1 MFFGGLKQGKMDN
14 QNERIA
20 VLDDSKIIV
29 DLYALLTVLSEE
41 YSKAEIQDIQ
51 FDLFRIKDK
60 RYFVK
65 KAYDLISERKNTG
78 PSTTQ
83 TRIFLIQW
91 LEATLRIQF
100 KNTRDMK
107 HKIEKYLGN
116 YQVRKKPVAERI
128 KKARK
133 KRKWTQKELADHL
146 GYKSHVTIAQFEKGL
161 RYPPERIF
169 QWLEAE
175 GM

>member
-1 MFFGGLKQGKMDN
+1 MDN

-20 VLDDSKIIV
+20 VLEDSKIIV
-29 DLYALLTVLSEE
+29 DLYSFLVTLSEK
-41 YSKAEIQDIQ
+41 YSKAECQGIQ
-51 FDLFRIKDK
+51 FDLSRIKDK

-65 KAYDLISERKNTG
+65 KAYDLISERKDLG
-78 PSTTQ
+78 PSATQ
-83 TRIFLIQW
+83 TRIFLLQW
-91 LEATLRIQF
+91 LETTLRTQF
-100 KNTRDMK
+100 ENTRNMK

-116 YQVRKKPVAERI
+116 YQVKQKPVAKRI

-133 KRKWTQKELADHL
+133 KRNWTQKELADHL

-161 RYPPERIF
+161 RYPPEKIF
-169 QWLEAE
+169 QWLETE